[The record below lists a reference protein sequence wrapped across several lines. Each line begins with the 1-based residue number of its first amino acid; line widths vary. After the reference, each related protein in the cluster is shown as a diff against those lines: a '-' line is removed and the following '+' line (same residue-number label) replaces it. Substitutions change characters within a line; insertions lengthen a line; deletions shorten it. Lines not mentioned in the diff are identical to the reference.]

1 MGNDIQYI
9 LDHLDKILTDE
20 NFAGIGSTRKAYKY
34 KQFVVKEYLHEIGY
48 LQTENEDT
56 VYKILHA
63 KGLAQHVAP
72 ILYYDKNIMIQP
84 FHEQLPLIEN
94 SSYELQL
101 QDETRLTADLKEA
114 LHMIDHVLDG
124 FDFKDSSNYGLD
136 DKGHLILIDYGMTK
150 ELYERKWVPLAEA
163 GILPQISFEACQSCG
178 VETEIRTYGREDAD
192 RRCVACGKE

>member
-1 MGNDIQYI
+1 MNIVGDDIQYI

-72 ILYYDKNIMIQP
+72 ILYFDKNIMIQP
-84 FHEQLPLIEN
+84 FYEQLPLIEN

-101 QDETRLTADLKEA
+101 QLQEETRLTADLKEA
-114 LHMIDHVLDG
+114 LHMIDHELDG
-124 FDFKDSSNYGLD
+124 FDFKDSSNYGL
-136 DKGHLILIDYGMTK
+136 
-150 ELYERKWVPLAEA
+150 
-163 GILPQISFEACQSCG
+163 
-178 VETEIRTYGREDAD
+178 
-192 RRCVACGKE
+192 